1 MNSRTAPNSAA
12 WTPKPCLLAVFPW
25 PLQTGCIAHGQRDL
39 QPLLLS
45 EEMYMIFEN
54 LLRLLSLLKDLSTP
68 ATVRLD
74 KILGTGVR
82 FEVYQTLT

>member
-1 MNSRTAPNSAA
+1 
-12 WTPKPCLLAVFPW
+12 
-25 PLQTGCIAHGQRDL
+25 
-39 QPLLLS
+39 
-45 EEMYMIFEN
+45 MIFEN